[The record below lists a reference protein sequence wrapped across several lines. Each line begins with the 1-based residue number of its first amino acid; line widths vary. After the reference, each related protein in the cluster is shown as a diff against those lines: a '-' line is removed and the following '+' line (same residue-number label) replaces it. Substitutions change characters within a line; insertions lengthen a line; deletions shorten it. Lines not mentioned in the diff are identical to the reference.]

1 MWEPSLFSLGEGHGR
16 REDLG
21 MCSAYV
27 PTGVRRAEW
36 LHSASRNRRDPSR
49 HRSSPIGVVALCHSV
64 IAGNGE
70 AYKQLDCEV
79 AERRAEVGAG
89 HSSDERRNNR
99 TRRSEGPVAGYATRS
114 EGLRACCD
122 AIYPSTVGGQVHAA
136 TMSLGAFANALA
148 LRNVSVRLP
157 GGEPDEGELHVRFG
171 EGLQETGHRKGFR
184 ACFLLHSLG
193 GQRESD
199 GVVVPVIGVQHNA
212 PGGKG
217 PNFDHAHEAG
227 KRKGMTGLARSNY
240 PGKARLAVADEE
252 PLVVSPAK
260 VRQLQ
265 RSLWAAAKQSEGR
278 RFHALYDR
286 IYRGDVLWEAWERVW
301 TNRGAAGVD
310 RITLAAVE
318 DYGVDR
324 MLRELR
330 HDLRE
335 GVYLPA
341 PARRVEIPKPRGGT
355 RPLGIPTVRD
365 RVAQAAAKIVLEP
378 IFEAD
383 FAPCSYGFRPKRS
396 ATMAKERL
404 RTGFIEGYQF
414 VVEFD
419 IANFFGEI
427 DHERLLAEV
436 SSRVS
441 DRRVLK
447 LLRLW
452 LQAGVMVEGVVE
464 RTVAGTPQGGV
475 ISPLL
480 ANIFLHVLDTELSR
494 RNVGELVRYADD
506 GVVLCRSAAQAE
518 HALAAVGEILT
529 GLGLRLHP
537 EKTKVVDL
545 RKGREGLD
553 FLGCH
558 FRARMSGRLW
568 EQRRIVRYYLHRWPS
583 QTAMARLRT
592 KVRDR
597 TGRNRVGIDIRDV
610 IADLNP
616 ILRGWGNYFRTGNAA
631 NKFRQID
638 WYVVHRLFRLMV
650 KKRGRNL
657 RIRRAEQWT
666 EEWFN
671 GHGLYRLRGTIRYPK
686 AA

>member
-1 MWEPSLFSLGEGHGR
+1 MVK
-16 REDLG
+16 
-21 MCSAYV
+21 A
-27 PTGVRRAEW
+27 
-36 LHSASRNRRDPSR
+36 
-49 HRSSPIGVVALCHSV
+49 
-64 IAGNGE
+64 
-70 AYKQLDCEV
+70 
-79 AERRAEVGAG
+79 
-89 HSSDERRNNR
+89 
-99 TRRSEGPVAGYATRS
+99 
-114 EGLRACCD
+114 
-122 AIYPSTVGGQVHAA
+122 
-136 TMSLGAFANALA
+136 
-148 LRNVSVRLP
+148 
-157 GGEPDEGELHVRFG
+157 
-171 EGLQETGHRKGFR
+171 
-184 ACFLLHSLG
+184 LG

-199 GVVVPVIGVQHNA
+199 GVVVPLIGVQHNA

-217 PNFDHAHEAG
+217 PDFDHAGEVG
-227 KRKGMTGLARSNY
+227 KCEGMTGVSRSNY
-240 PGKARLAVADEE
+240 PGRPRPVVAEEE
-252 PLVVSPAK
+252 PLGFSPVK

-265 RSLWAAAKQSEGR
+265 RTLWAAAKQSSGR

-286 IYRGDVLWEAWERVW
+286 VCRGDVLVEAWERVRA
-301 TNRGAAGVD
+301 NRGAAGVD
-310 RITLAAVE
+310 RVTLVAVE

-330 HDLRE
+330 RDLRE
-335 GVYLPA
+335 GVYRPA
-341 PARRVEIPKPRGGT
+341 PARRVDIPKPRGGT

-383 FAPCSYGFRPKRS
+383 FMSCSYGFRPKRS
-396 ATMAKERL
+396 ATQAMERL
-404 RTGFIEGYQF
+404 RTGFIEGHRF

-427 DHERLLAEV
+427 DHDRLLTEV
-436 SSRVS
+436 SRRVS

-452 LQAGVMVEGVVE
+452 LRAGVLVDGVVT

-480 ANIFLHVLDTELSR
+480 ANIYLHVLDTELTR

-506 GVVLCRSAAQAE
+506 GVVLCRSSAQAE
-518 HALAAVGEILT
+518 QALVAVGEVLAS
-529 GLGLRLHP
+529 LGLRLHP
-537 EKTKVVDL
+537 DKTKVVDL
-545 RKGREGLD
+545 RDGRDGLD

-583 QTAMARLRT
+583 QTAMARLRV

-597 TGRNRVGIDIRDV
+597 TGRNRVGIDVREV
-610 IADLNP
+610 IAELNP

-631 NKFRQID
+631 DKFQMID
-638 WYVVHRLFRLMV
+638 RYVTWRLHRLMV

-657 RIRRAEQWT
+657 RAGQADQWT

-671 GHGLYRLRGTIRYPK
+671 GHGLHRLRGTIRYPK

>member
-1 MWEPSLFSLGEGHGR
+1 MVK
-16 REDLG
+16 
-21 MCSAYV
+21 A
-27 PTGVRRAEW
+27 
-36 LHSASRNRRDPSR
+36 
-49 HRSSPIGVVALCHSV
+49 
-64 IAGNGE
+64 
-70 AYKQLDCEV
+70 
-79 AERRAEVGAG
+79 
-89 HSSDERRNNR
+89 
-99 TRRSEGPVAGYATRS
+99 
-114 EGLRACCD
+114 
-122 AIYPSTVGGQVHAA
+122 
-136 TMSLGAFANALA
+136 
-148 LRNVSVRLP
+148 
-157 GGEPDEGELHVRFG
+157 
-171 EGLQETGHRKGFR
+171 
-184 ACFLLHSLG
+184 LG

-199 GVVVPVIGVQHNA
+199 GVVVPLIGVQHNA

-217 PNFDHAHEAG
+217 PNFDHACEVG
-227 KRKGMTGLARSNY
+227 KHQGMTGVCRSNS
-240 PGKARLAVADEE
+240 PGRPRPVVAEG
-252 PLVVSPAK
+252 PLVALPVK

-265 RSLWAAAKQSEGR
+265 RTLWAAAKQSEGR
-278 RFHALYDR
+278 RFHALFDR
-286 IYRGDVLWEAWERVW
+286 ICRGDVLVEAWERVRE
-301 TNRGAAGVD
+301 NRGAAGVD

-330 HDLRE
+330 GDLLSGR
-335 GVYLPA
+335 YRPA
-341 PARRVEIPKPRGGT
+341 PARRVEIPKPRGGK

-383 FAPCSYGFRPKRS
+383 FMSCSYGFRPKRS
-396 ATMAKERL
+396 ATQAMERL
-404 RTGFIEGYQF
+404 RVGFIEGYTF

-427 DHERLLAEV
+427 DHDRLLELV
-436 SSRVS
+436 GRRVS

-452 LQAGVMVEGVVE
+452 LQAGVLVDGVVS

-518 HALAAVGEILT
+518 HALAAVGEILSS
-529 GLGLRLHP
+529 LGLRLHP
-537 EKTKVVDL
+537 DKTKVVDL
-545 RKGREGLD
+545 REGRDGLD

-568 EQRRIVRYYLHRWPS
+568 EQRRVVRYYLHRWPS
-583 QTAMARLRT
+583 QTAMARLRA
-592 KVRDR
+592 KVRDL
-597 TGRNRVGIDIRDV
+597 TGRNRVGRDIRDLV
-610 IADLNP
+610 AVLNP

-631 NKFRQID
+631 DKFTQID
-638 WYVVHRLFRLMV
+638 RHVTWRLKRLLI

-657 RIRRAEQWT
+657 RSGQADQWT
-666 EEWFN
+666 QAWFKE
-671 GHGLYRLRGTIRYPK
+671 HGLHQLSGTIRYPK

>member
-1 MWEPSLFSLGEGHGR
+1 M
-16 REDLG
+16 
-21 MCSAYV
+21 V
-27 PTGVRRAEW
+27 KV
-36 LHSASRNRRDPSR
+36 
-49 HRSSPIGVVALCHSV
+49 
-64 IAGNGE
+64 
-70 AYKQLDCEV
+70 
-79 AERRAEVGAG
+79 
-89 HSSDERRNNR
+89 
-99 TRRSEGPVAGYATRS
+99 
-114 EGLRACCD
+114 
-122 AIYPSTVGGQVHAA
+122 
-136 TMSLGAFANALA
+136 
-148 LRNVSVRLP
+148 
-157 GGEPDEGELHVRFG
+157 
-171 EGLQETGHRKGFR
+171 
-184 ACFLLHSLG
+184 LG
-193 GQRESD
+193 GQRESE
-199 GVVVPVIGVQHNA
+199 GVVVPLSGVRDT

-217 PNFDHAHEAG
+217 PCFDRAREAG
-227 KRKGMTGLARSNY
+227 KCEGMTGSARSNY
-240 PGKARLAVADEE
+240 PGRPSPVVAVEE
-252 PLVVSPAK
+252 PLVASPVK

-265 RSLWAAAKQSEGR
+265 RALWAAAKQSSGR

-286 IYRGDVLWEAWERVW
+286 IYRGDVLWEAWERVRK
-301 TNRGAAGVD
+301 NRGAAGVD

-330 HDLRE
+330 CDLRE
-335 GVYLPA
+335 GRYRPA
-341 PARRVEIPKPRGGT
+341 PARRVEIPKPQGGK

-365 RVAQAAAKIVLEP
+365 RVVQAAAKIVLEP

-383 FAPCSYGFRPKRS
+383 FVSCSYGFRPKRS

-427 DHERLLAEV
+427 DHDRLLELV
-436 SSRVS
+436 SRRVS

-447 LLRLW
+447 LLRWW
-452 LQAGVMVEGVVE
+452 LQAGVMAEGVLE

-480 ANIFLHVLDTELSR
+480 ANIYLHVLDTELSR
-494 RNVGELVRYADD
+494 RQVGELVRYADD

-518 HALAAVGEILT
+518 HALAAVGEILAS
-529 GLGLRLHP
+529 LGLRLHP
-537 EKTKVVDL
+537 DKTKVVDL
-545 RKGREGLD
+545 REGREGLD

-583 QTAMARLRT
+583 QRAMTRLRA

-597 TGRNRVGIDIRDV
+597 TGRNRVGLDIRDV

-616 ILRGWGNYFRTGNAA
+616 VLRGWGNYFCTGNAA
-631 NKFRQID
+631 DKFTQID
-638 WYVVHRLFRLMV
+638 RYVVWRLFRLMV

-657 RIRRAEQWT
+657 RAGQADQWT
-666 EEWFN
+666 AEWFN
-671 GHGLYRLRGTIRYPK
+671 GHGLHRLRGTIRYPK